1 MIPSKIKISGY
12 DYEVIVME
20 FNDKSCPAYTNFKK
34 QKIFINEEYQMQTQE
49 ASLLHEI
56 LEVINYIFEF
66 DFSHDK
72 IQILES
78 ALYQVLKD
86 NFKITTKEK

>member
-1 MIPSKIKISGY
+1 
-12 DYEVIVME
+12 
-20 FNDKSCPAYTNFKK
+20 
-34 QKIFINEEYQMQTQE
+34 MQTQE

-86 NFKITTKEK
+86 NFKIQTKEKC